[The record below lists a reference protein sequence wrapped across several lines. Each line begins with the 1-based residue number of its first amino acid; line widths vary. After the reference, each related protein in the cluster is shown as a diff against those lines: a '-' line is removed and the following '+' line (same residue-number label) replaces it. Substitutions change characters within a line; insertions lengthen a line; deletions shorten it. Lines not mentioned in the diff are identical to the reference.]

1 MLNDFLHFH
10 FKLDLIL
17 FLLNDVPLSR
27 VFTVTNSSQS
37 FLTLR
42 YDEKKGSDNVFCG
55 RSSCFVRKKLA
66 TGEREDR
73 KSEEEEVTCQDL
85 LFVSFKD
92 THSLRS
98 PSLRLLL
105 QVLTPQQKFNPELIV
120 PIWSTNPNSSPSFQ
134 VILIFLLR
142 LLLHFFSYSLSST
155 SITTGS
161 KLLDHPVKVTM

>member
-1 MLNDFLHFH
+1 MLNDFHHFH

-42 YDEKKGSDNVFCG
+42 HVRKRTVMS
-55 RSSCFVRKKLA
+55 FVGEVLLLLEKKLA
-66 TGEREDR
+66 TGERQKKRRGRSDLSRPTFCVIQRHSFSSFPFPSTSASDTATKIQSRIDR
-73 KSEEEEVTCQDL
+73 PDLEHESE
-85 LFVSFKD
+85 LF
-92 THSLRS
+92 
-98 PSLRLLL
+98 
-105 QVLTPQQKFNPELIV
+105 
-120 PIWSTNPNSSPSFQ
+120 PSFQ

-142 LLLHFFSYSLSST
+142 LLLHFFSYSLLSST

-161 KLLDHPVKVTM
+161 KLLDHLSR